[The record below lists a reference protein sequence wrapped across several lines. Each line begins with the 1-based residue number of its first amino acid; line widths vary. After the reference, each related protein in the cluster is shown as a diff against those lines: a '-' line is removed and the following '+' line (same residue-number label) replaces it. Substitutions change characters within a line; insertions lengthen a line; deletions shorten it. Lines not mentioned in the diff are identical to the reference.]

1 MRKCLISAWLF
12 LSLLC
17 SMLITNLG
25 AQPPFSVPAPTC
37 PSGTNVMLWSQTV
50 NPMVGTLGT
59 SSSTVVLIC
68 NPGGQ
73 YTYTIPPGLYPSLLT
88 SGVPVLVNVLEVVS
102 YDGYVGRTSSMQDNE
117 RWRIVFKKSASI
129 VATTGYTP
137 DLMDGVEE
145 TSWIGPLGSFF
156 LPMGADE
163 VVLEHWCV
171 GNPASSPESVV
182 PASLCLSVSACPA
195 DCPTTIVIKN

>member
-1 MRKCLISAWLF
+1 MKKCLISVWLF
-12 LSLLC
+12 LSLLY
-17 SMLITNLG
+17 SMLITKVS
-25 AQPPFSVPAPTC
+25 AQPPFSPPAPTC

-50 NPMVGTLGT
+50 NPMVGTLDA
-59 SSSTVVLIC
+59 SSTVILLC
-68 NPGGQ
+68 NPGYSGPLQ
-73 YTYTIPPGLYPSLLT
+73 YTIPPGLYPSLLT

-102 YDGYVGRTSSMQDNE
+102 YDGYVGRTSSIQDNE

-171 GNPASSPESVV
+171 GNPGSSFPSR
-182 PASLCLSVSACPA
+182 
-195 DCPTTIVIKN
+195 